1 MFIQSLMF
9 ALLLSGT
16 ALEHQPSS
24 HSGHPEIE
32 VLVRA
37 TTGETLPGT
46 TVALCSI
53 DPNHPAI
60 PTPHDPAWASCKVG
74 GTDHTGVVR
83 FKRITPGHYV
93 VTADANGF
101 AISSVYPLSIAGPD
115 PIAPDQLLIVLNPT
129 CHDCTVHMLGGSS

>member
-1 MFIQSLMF
+1 MFIQSLTL

-16 ALEHQPSS
+16 ALGHLPSS

-46 TVALCSI
+46 TVALCPI
-53 DPNHPAI
+53 DPNDPAL
-60 PTPHDPAWASCKVG
+60 PTPHDPAWASCKVA
-74 GTDHTGVVR
+74 GTDHTGVVHFR
-83 FKRITPGHYV
+83 RIAPGHYV

-129 CHDCTVHMLGGSS
+129 CHDCAGHKPGGSS